1 MICFNH
7 DELMLMSLYSNET
20 RTALINALEEM
31 SEHLTSEEKELKALT
46 GSVLTKLHAMDDTS
60 FSKLNL
66 LPDFDLE
73 DADG

>member
-1 MICFNH
+1 MIHFNH
-7 DELMLMSLYSNET
+7 DELMLMSLYNNET

-46 GSVLTKLHAMDDTS
+46 ESVLTKLQAMDDTS